1 MGEHVGQVTR
11 WRTRNRDLLA
21 ATATAVP
28 VWNYYGFA
36 ARFFH
41 DTWGDV
47 AFPVLPISYG
57 LNACF
62 IILLPFL
69 PRGGRTTLRV
79 ATALGGLMA
88 VWSAVGMRYS
98 PPSKLHYTAVPTL
111 LGAATA
117 ILGIRSAKAPA
128 TGA

>member
-11 WRTRNRDLLA
+11 WPMSNRDLLT

-28 VWNYYGFA
+28 VWNFYGFA

-57 LNACF
+57 LNAGF
-62 IILLPFL
+62 IVLLPFL

-88 VWSAVGMRYS
+88 VWSAIGMRSS
-98 PPSKLHYTAVPTL
+98 PRSKLHYTAVPTL

-117 ILGIRSAKAPA
+117 ILASRAAKDPA
-128 TGA
+128 TRA

>member
-1 MGEHVGQVTR
+1 MSEHLDQVQR
-11 WRTRNRDLLA
+11 WPTSNRDLLT

-28 VWNYYGFA
+28 VWNFYGFA

-57 LNACF
+57 LNAGF
-62 IILLPFL
+62 IVLLPFL

-88 VWSAVGMRYS
+88 VWSAIGMRSS
-98 PPSKLHYTAVPTL
+98 PRSKLHYTAVPTL

-117 ILGIRSAKAPA
+117 ILASRAAKDPA
-128 TGA
+128 TRA

>member
-1 MGEHVGQVTR
+1 MSEHIDQVHR
-11 WRTRNRDLLA
+11 WPTSNRNLLT

-28 VWNYYGFA
+28 VWNFYGFA

-41 DTWGDV
+41 GTWGDV

-62 IILLPFL
+62 IVLLPFL
-69 PRGGRTTLRV
+69 PREGRTTLRV

-88 VWSAVGMRYS
+88 VWSAIGMRYS

-117 ILGIRSAKAPA
+117 ILASRAAKEPA